1 MCLWSKVNDTERREK
16 QSQCNSWSSNIG
28 IIHRFYTS
36 NGQSSR
42 HKEASEMKSSANTL
56 ARCSQFTPE
65 LYNQTPKYKFDC
77 MPESVKHE
85 KRMKM
90 DKHVTVAHTICIMLG
105 MVLLCISWILLLPNG
120 GFEREKNR
128 QLHAKPNNWSI
139 CILHCYRCF
148 DFPEL
153 KMSFLK
159 LANDTDLL
167 SVPLSQF
174 FSTQILERKKLPSWK
189 LWCASTKWFL
199 RKINPDHGCFQTR

>member
-1 MCLWSKVNDTERREK
+1 
-16 QSQCNSWSSNIG
+16 
-28 IIHRFYTS
+28 
-36 NGQSSR
+36 
-42 HKEASEMKSSANTL
+42 MKSSANTQANTL

-174 FSTQILERKKLPSWK
+174 FSTQILERKKFLHGSCDVLPQSDFQEKSIQTMAVFKPDSWVIQ
-189 LWCASTKWFL
+189 LILLELVRSSYL
-199 RKINPDHGCFQTR
+199 RNKSALHSILNIFEF